1 MKRAMP
7 KKLIALALLS
17 CGLAQAQSS
26 EEQDLALVFG
36 DSALVSIATGSA
48 QPLRRAPAVAAVI
61 TAADIEAM
69 GASDLDQVLERVP
82 GLHVGRGSGSYTP
95 LYVARGIYSQFNP
108 QILML
113 QNGVPMTTLL
123 VGNRG
128 NGWGGLPLPHIA
140 RIEIMLS
147 PGSALYGSDAYAGVI
162 NIITKGARDL
172 KGGEAGL
179 RLGAFGTREAW
190 LQQAGRLGPAE
201 FAAFVQRGHS
211 DGARN
216 VVEADAQSFNDSVF
230 GSHASLAPGSLNN
243 ARDSWDA
250 NLDLAL
256 AAWRWRINY
265 KLRELGTGA
274 GISQALDPAG
284 LYRTER
290 LVSDLSW
297 QQAALLP
304 DLSAGFGL
312 SALYYS
318 QQFPRPLQIYPAGVR
333 FPTGLFPDGMFGA
346 PETWERQWRLHAF
359 LGYEGLAQ
367 HKLRVG
373 VGYEDLDMYRTREL
387 KNFAFAANGLPI
399 PLPAITDH
407 SDIDPFMRP
416 QRRSVAYAYLQDD
429 WQLARDWTLTLG
441 LRHDRYSD
449 FGSTSNPRLAL
460 VWEAAYNLTAKLLY
474 GQAFRAPA
482 FNEQYSISNPVA
494 RGNPAI
500 RPETLATREAQ
511 LIWQPGRNA
520 QLSLA
525 VYQHRLGDII
535 RTTPNALAGTGTTF
549 NNTSDQRGHGLE
561 LSASWEASA
570 GLHLQLSLSQQRSRD
585 QSNGLSPGYAPRR
598 HAYLLAD
605 WRLGE
610 AWQLGAQLNRV
621 AGRERAPGDARAPL
635 ADYSNLD
642 LSLRHAPPGARWSV
656 AATLRNA
663 TDSDQREPSQAP
675 GRIVNDLPLP
685 PRNLSVELNYRF

>member
-1 MKRAMP
+1 MSKP
-7 KKLIALALLS
+7 LLALGLLL

-26 EEQDLALVFG
+26 EEQDLALAFG

-82 GLHVGRGSGSYTP
+82 GLHVGRGSGTYTP

-128 NGWGGLPLPHIA
+128 NGWGGLPVQHIA
-140 RIEIMLS
+140 RIEVMLS

-162 NIITKGARDL
+162 NIVTKGPRDL
-172 KGGEAGL
+172 HGGEAGL
-179 RLGAFGTREAW
+179 RLGSFGARDAW
-190 LQQAGRLGPAE
+190 LQQGGKLGPAE
-201 FAAFVQRGHS
+201 FAAFVQRGRGE
-211 DGARN
+211 GARN
-216 VVEADAQSFNDSVF
+216 LVEADAQSFNDATF
-230 GSHASLAPGSLNN
+230 GSHASLAPGALNN
-243 ARDSWDA
+243 GHDSWDA

-256 AAWRWRINY
+256 EGWRWRINY

-274 GISQALDPAG
+274 GISQALDPQG

-312 SALYYS
+312 SALHYS

-333 FPTGLFPDGMFGA
+333 FPTGVFPDGMFGA
-346 PETWERQWRLHAF
+346 PETWERQWRLHAY
-359 LGYEGLAQ
+359 LGYEGLAH
-367 HKLRVG
+367 HKLRAG
-373 VGYEDLDMYRTREL
+373 LGYEDLDLYRTREL

-399 PLPAITDH
+399 PLPTITDH

-429 WQLARDWTLTLG
+429 WQLAPDWTLTLG

-449 FGSTSNPRLAL
+449 FGNTTNPRLAL
-460 VWEAAYNLTAKLLY
+460 VWEAAYNLSAKLLY

-511 LIWQPGRNA
+511 LIWQPGRHL

-525 VYQHRLGDII
+525 AFEHRLRDLI
-535 RTTPNALAGTGTTF
+535 RTTPNAQPGTGTTF
-549 NNTSDQRGHGLE
+549 NNTGDQSGRGLE
-561 LSASWEASA
+561 LSGSWDPGA

-585 QSNGLSPGYAPRR
+585 ESSGRSPGYAPRR

-605 WRLGE
+605 WRVSE

-621 AGRERAPGDARAPL
+621 AGRERPPGDVRPPV
-635 ADYSNLD
+635 ADYTNVD
-642 LSLRHAPPGARWSV
+642 LSLRHAPQGARWSV
-656 AATLRNA
+656 AALLRNA
-663 TDSDQREPSQAP
+663 TDSDQREPSLAP
-675 GRIVNDLPLP
+675 GRIVNDLPLA
-685 PRNLSVELNYRF
+685 PRSLSVELDFRY